1 MSATDVSKSVPAA
14 QVSVVRMRVTYAEV
28 DRMGFLHHS
37 NHLRWLERSRE
48 EYSRRRAA
56 AYREMED
63 AGLLIV
69 VVDLSAQYKV
79 PLVYEDVVD
88 LTVRLVEVRHAS
100 LIFDYELRRV
110 SDGTLAA
117 TARTRHAFVT
127 RAGKVTRISAEV
139 SHLLTSEETV
149 KRLGE
154 FDGLEAP

>member
-1 MSATDVSKSVPAA
+1 MSDTDASKSDAA
-14 QVSVVRMRVTYAEV
+14 ARVSVVRMRVTYAEV

-69 VVDLSAQYKV
+69 VVDLAVQYKV

-100 LIFDYELRRV
+100 LVFEYELRRL
-110 SDGTLAA
+110 SDGALAA

-127 RAGKVTRISAEV
+127 RAGRVTRISDEV
-139 SHLLTSEETV
+139 SLLLKGAETV
-149 KRLGE
+149 RRLGE
-154 FDGLEAP
+154 FDGHDPA